1 MPPDND
7 AARQVSPL
15 LLLVGNR
22 LDWFAR
28 ETSLP
33 QIAGLVFEDYRALT
47 AERLHRIAPDVV
59 ISALVG
65 PGFDALDVALA
76 LHLAGY
82 AGCYR
87 AISEQLP
94 RPDVI
99 RREVLAIAPAL
110 DFGILTL
117 EMMARPIQP
126 PRL

>member
-1 MPPDND
+1 MPPDDN
-7 AARQVSPL
+7 AARHTPPL

-33 QIAGLVFEDYRALT
+33 QIVGLVFEDYRALT
-47 AERLHRIAPDVV
+47 AERLRRIDPDVV

-82 AGCYR
+82 VGCYR
-87 AISEQLP
+87 AISEQVP
-94 RPDVI
+94 RPEVI
-99 RREVLAIAPAL
+99 RREVLAIAPSL

-117 EMMARPIQP
+117 AMMARPA
-126 PRL
+126 